1 MTKNERFKLE
11 TFVATRHKK
20 RYKVLKEYNDFK
32 SLYDNEFDQLSER
45 RKSLIENNREE
56 QLKFFQEV
64 LAIMRESEPT
74 HRLKS

>member
-1 MTKNERFKLE
+1 MSK
-11 TFVATRHKK
+11 
-20 RYKVLKEYNDFK
+20 YNDFK